1 MSPGAVVLVVDDE
14 PEIRDL
20 IALNIEAAGHR
31 VHKAVDAPSALRIA
45 RDHAPDVIVLDVM
58 LPGLDGYELLRLLK
72 SDGSLSA
79 VPVVMLTALDDP
91 ESRIRGGIEGALRY
105 VTKPFTRRELV
116 GAIEDVL
123 GKTPLDEAD
132 ARRAARADALTALAR
147 LEVGSGERR
156 TPTLPRVRVDR
167 LERVDEPAF
176 SGRQLQALRSRCAT
190 LDEAQ
195 RCALVALRDA
205 NSPTH
210 AAAHLGQTRTRYY
223 ATLRRIVQHLDLDGT
238 PTLQAAL
245 RAGLLDV

>member
-1 MSPGAVVLVVDDE
+1 MSAGALVLVVDDE

-31 VHKAVDAPSALRIA
+31 VQKAVDADSALRIA
-45 RDHAPDVIVLDVM
+45 RQHAPDVIVLDVM
-58 LPGLDGYELLRLLK
+58 LPGLDGFGLLHHLK
-72 SDGSLSA
+72 SDRTLAA

-123 GKTPLDEAD
+123 GKTPRDEAD
-132 ARRAARADALTALAR
+132 ARRAARADALSALAR
-147 LEVGSGERR
+147 LEVGTGEGRG
-156 TPTLPRVRVDR
+156 PALPRVRVDR

-176 SGRQLQALRSRCAT
+176 SGRRLQALRSRCVN
-190 LDEAQ
+190 LDDTQ
-195 RCALVALRDA
+195 RTALVALRDA
-205 NSPTH
+205 TSPTQ
-210 AAAHLGQTRTRYY
+210 AAAQLGQTRTRYY
-223 ATLRRIVQHLDLDGT
+223 ATLRRIVQYLDLDGT

-245 RAGLLDV
+245 RAGLLDG